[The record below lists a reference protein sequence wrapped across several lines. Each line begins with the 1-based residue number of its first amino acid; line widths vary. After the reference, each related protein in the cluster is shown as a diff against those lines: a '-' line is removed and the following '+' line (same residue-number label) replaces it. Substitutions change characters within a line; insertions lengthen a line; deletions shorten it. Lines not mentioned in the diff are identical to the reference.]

1 MINTDAYRISEYLH
15 SLEGDADTFLAEL
28 RSYAAEHEVPI
39 IRIETESFIRTLLK
53 LIRPRN
59 ILEIGAAIGY
69 SSVVMAKASEAD
81 ILTIENY
88 DKRIPIAESN
98 IARSGYS
105 DRIRLVADD
114 AGKVLKTLKTE
125 GRAFDMIFLDA
136 AKGQYP
142 VWLSDIKALMHE
154 GSVLLADNVL
164 QEGTV
169 TESRFTIP
177 RRERTTHERMRDFLY
192 TIKHDEQ
199 LESSVLNIGDGVS
212 LSVRLQ

>member
-1 MINTDAYRISEYLH
+1 
-15 SLEGDADTFLAEL
+15 
-28 RSYAAEHEVPI
+28 
-39 IRIETESFIRTLLK
+39 
-53 LIRPRN
+53 
-59 ILEIGAAIGY
+59 
-69 SSVVMAKASEAD
+69 
-81 ILTIENY
+81 
-88 DKRIPIAESN
+88 
-98 IARSGYS
+98 
-105 DRIRLVADD
+105 
-114 AGKVLKTLKTE
+114 
-125 GRAFDMIFLDA
+125 
-136 AKGQYP
+136 
-142 VWLSDIKALMHE
+142 MHE